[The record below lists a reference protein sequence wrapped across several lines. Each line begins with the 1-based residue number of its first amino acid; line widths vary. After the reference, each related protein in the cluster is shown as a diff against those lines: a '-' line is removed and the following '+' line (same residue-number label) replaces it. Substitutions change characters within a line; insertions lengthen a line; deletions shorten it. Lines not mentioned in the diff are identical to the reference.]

1 MTAARDRG
9 GTARVTGR
17 NVDNER
23 VSTRG
28 AGGDVS
34 GFDLDPLRER
44 ALAGEITAGELQ
56 VSCRDYLVKCWLRM
70 SGDGGCFRDSEE
82 ALDHAQEKLADL
94 IDKHGQFLEG
104 PEKLA
109 GYLATAIRNKWTD
122 EYRRQVVRQRAG
134 TPWPLDDPDAQEA
147 PDPHAGA
154 GFEEV
159 DMSHSSARARAAAC
173 RRLPLLGIERC
184 PFHLAGCPH
193 RGEVLGVLERLI
205 AELGL
210 DYRAL
215 LDALGREYGY
225 STRDHT
231 MQGNLICCY
240 EWWRY
245 RIFAGTVLDGPD
257 SATADRLRGPIVD
270 RLNVRGGRW
279 RSRFCSPEGA
289 RLIVQTDTGFGRLL
303 RKHKPDVLEYLEGGA
318 S

>member
-44 ALAGEITAGELQ
+44 ALAGEVTAGELQ
-56 VSCRDYLVKCWLRM
+56 FACREWMRRYWLRLCRD
-70 SGDGGCFRDSEE
+70 GGHFQDSEE
-82 ALDHAQEKLADL
+82 AEDIAQEKLTDL
-94 IDKHGQFLEG
+94 TVKLGQFLEG

-109 GYLATAIRNKWTD
+109 GYLATATRNRWFD
-122 EYRRQVVRQRAG
+122 EYRRRGRVG
-134 TPWPLDDPDAQEA
+134 TPLPLDDPDVREA

-159 DMSHSSARARAAAC
+159 ETSYSNEQARTAAR
-173 RRLPLLGIERC
+173 RRLPLLGIEQC
-184 PFHLAGCPH
+184 PFHLEGCPH
-193 RGEVLGVLERLI
+193 RGVVLGVLNRLI
-205 AELGL
+205 DEPEL
-210 DYRAL
+210 DHRVL
-215 LDALGREYGY
+215 LSAVGREYGY
-225 STRDHT
+225 TTRDHT
-231 MQGNLICCY
+231 MQANLLCCY

-245 RIFAGTVLDGPD
+245 RIFAGTVLDGPGT
-257 SATADRLRGPIVD
+257 ATPDRLRGPIID
-270 RLNVRGGRW
+270 RLNVRDGRW
-279 RSRFCSPEGA
+279 RCRFCSPEGA
-289 RLIVQTDTGFGRLL
+289 RLIVRTDAGFGKLL
-303 RKHKPDVLEYLEGGA
+303 RKQKPDVLEYLEGGA